1 MGHNFKFDVD
11 VNVINHLGVG
21 LYSST
26 PAALTELV
34 ANAWDADATEVSIDI
49 DPLANTIVI
58 QDDGHGMTP
67 EDIKK
72 KFLNVGLS
80 RRGPK
85 GETAKSASGKRFVMG
100 RKGIG
105 KLSMFALANTLRI
118 ASETKST
125 EAVGFWIDVPKFKA
139 GLANHASTSLP
150 EFKPNPLP
158 KGHGTRIVM
167 KDVLKGLK
175 TTESF
180 LRIKLARRF
189 SIIGGKNFVLK
200 LNKVPVTKEDRGF
213 YDHVQFLWVFDDASL
228 QEIQPLCKNLASL
241 PVKPKPD
248 EKSVPCTAV
257 LPNLITVGKNQ
268 FQTSGYIASVAQ
280 PKQLGADD
288 DSANIVSVFANG
300 RVFAED
306 VLTEANSAKYY
317 KNYLVGEIHADF
329 LDTDSVDRA
338 TASREAIKKDDPT
351 YQALISV
358 IRSALDEISN
368 KWDQWRTDLGLD
380 ESEPQNATI
389 LSWIAGLPDERDKKA
404 ATKLMTSVKNA
415 TFNSDPKKNAEAQA
429 VLYRGSIVAFE
440 RLRLRNQLA
449 QLDVLTDVLSPEFAI
464 IFAGLDSLEET
475 AYAEITQQRLKI
487 IEKFATIAN
496 NPSTLEKVAQK
507 YLFDHLWLLDPAWD
521 RVTGRAAMEV
531 TLTNYIKQVV
541 ADSSGA
547 RLDISYRS
555 SSGRHVVVELK
566 KPSITNLT
574 FDKLFSQVNKYKKA
588 VEKYYLTNEPG
599 KPIPVLD
606 IYVLIANTPSGFD
619 VADKNA
625 LAAVSGKII
634 TYAQLINDAKNAYQE
649 YLDAKKKVGDLE
661 SLLKKLGG

>member
-72 KFLNVGLS
+72 KFLNVGFS

-118 ASETKST
+118 ASGTKMT
-125 EAVGFWIDVPKFKA
+125 ESVGFWIDVPKFKTA
-139 GLANHASTSLP
+139 LANHTSTSLP

-189 SIIGGKNFVLK
+189 SIIGGKSFVLK

-228 QEIQPLCKNLASL
+228 KEIQPLCKNLASL
-241 PVKPKPD
+241 PVKPKPN

-257 LPNLITVGKNQ
+257 LPNLVTVGKKQ
-268 FQTSGYIASVAQ
+268 FQISGYIASVGQ

-358 IRSALDEISN
+358 IRGALDEISN

-599 KPIPVLD
+599 KPIPALD
-606 IYVLIANTPSGFD
+606 IYVLIAKTPSGFD